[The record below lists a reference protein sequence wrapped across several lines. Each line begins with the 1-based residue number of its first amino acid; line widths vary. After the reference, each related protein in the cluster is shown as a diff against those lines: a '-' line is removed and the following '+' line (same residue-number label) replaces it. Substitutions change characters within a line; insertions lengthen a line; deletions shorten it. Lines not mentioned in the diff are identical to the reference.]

1 MRNYVELQ
9 IKSLFFILL
18 YFQKYLNEKKIT
30 KNLIQISSVLLK
42 AQFCFTKYMKEQ
54 RLIMDGNSG
63 ILRSHKV
70 PLL

>member
-18 YFQKYLNEKKIT
+18 YFQKYLNEKKYE
-30 KNLIQISSVLLK
+30 KFNPNF
-42 AQFCFTKYMKEQ
+42 FCFAKSPILFYKIYERA

-63 ILRSHKV
+63 IKRSHKV
-70 PLL
+70 PLF